1 MRTDTRTRPAWPSYR
16 HLTMTVAVLLVAVP
30 AVVLFPGTRH
40 LTDGM
45 RSDVTTSDLLVFGV
59 VAIAGAALKGISG
72 FGYSLLVTPV
82 AALIIDPTLAV
93 VVLAVPPL
101 MLNLFQVGETD
112 TGRAYLRQNWA
123 LFVSGLIGSAIG
135 VFLLSTRPNR
145 ALLSVLVGLVLLG
158 YIVYQLTRR
167 FAATPRA
174 GHPVALSLVGGLQGL
189 LLGAVNLGPLLPAY
203 LQTFERDA
211 HRYIGGLSLFF
222 GVIISERLIQMA
234 AQGILTEY
242 RLWLGSSIA
251 LVTLLGL
258 ALGTII
264 RRRFDINKRRLDI
277 IITILLLGTSIN
289 LLWTALPHLT

>member
-145 ALLSVLVGLVLLG
+145 DRKSVV
-158 YIVYQLTRR
+158 
-167 FAATPRA
+167 
-174 GHPVALSLVGGLQGL
+174 
-189 LLGAVNLGPLLPAY
+189 
-203 LQTFERDA
+203 
-211 HRYIGGLSLFF
+211 
-222 GVIISERLIQMA
+222 
-234 AQGILTEY
+234 
-242 RLWLGSSIA
+242 
-251 LVTLLGL
+251 
-258 ALGTII
+258 
-264 RRRFDINKRRLDI
+264 
-277 IITILLLGTSIN
+277 
-289 LLWTALPHLT
+289 